1 MARIWRILFLSL
13 LLVFLALSG
22 PVLYFKNYLD
32 NPTNNGNEPFR
43 IRIERGMSIA
53 DVAEVLKSQGVIKNT
68 SNFALL
74 CRMVGATIPAG
85 EYRIHPRLRP
95 KELILAFNPKN
106 LVLRRL
112 TIPEGSTLRDI
123 AVIVEDSL
131 GIDASAFLKKCA
143 DSSFIES
150 LGIQADNL
158 EGYLFPETYHFE
170 PGTNASKV
178 IERMAKE
185 LFGVFGVEQRERIPE
200 LGTTLHKTVTIAS
213 MVEKETA
220 MDEERPSIAA
230 VIWNRLKRNMPLQID
245 PTVIYG
251 LKEFDGNL
259 TREHLKTDTE
269 YNTYTR
275 RGLPPGPIC
284 SPSKASLLAAL
295 YPKDV
300 DYLYFVSMN
309 NGYHKFSSTMR
320 EHNKAVQLY
329 QKSRRSRR

>member
-1 MARIWRILFLSL
+1 MAKIWRILFLSL
-13 LLVFLALSG
+13 LLVLLAVSG
-22 PVLYFKNYLD
+22 PVLYFKNYMG
-32 NPTNNGNEPFR
+32 NPTNMGNKPFR
-43 IRIERGMSIA
+43 IRIERGMSVA
-53 DVAEVLKSQGVIKNT
+53 DVAETLRSQRVIKNA
-68 SNFALL
+68 SNFTLL
-74 CRMVGATIPAG
+74 CRMLGATIPAG
-85 EYRIHPRLRP
+85 EYRIHPRLKPR
-95 KELILAFNPKN
+95 ELISAFEPKN
-106 LVLRRL
+106 LAFHRL

-123 AVIVEDSL
+123 AAIVENSL
-131 GIDASAFLKKCA
+131 EIDASAFLKNCT
-143 DSSFIES
+143 DDPFIES

-170 PGTNASKV
+170 PRTSAPNV
-178 IERMAKE
+178 IERMVKE
-185 LFGVFGVEQRERIPE
+185 FFGVIEFQQRERISE

-230 VIWNRLKRNMPLQID
+230 VIWNRLRRNMPLQID

-320 EHNKAVQLY
+320 EHNKAVRLY